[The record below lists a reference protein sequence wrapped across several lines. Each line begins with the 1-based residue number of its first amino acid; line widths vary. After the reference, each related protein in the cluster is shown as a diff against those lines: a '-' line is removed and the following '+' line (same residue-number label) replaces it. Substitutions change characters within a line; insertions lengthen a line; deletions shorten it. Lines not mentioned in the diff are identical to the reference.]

1 MKPLRFVPDN
11 TNIKFMKVARPGFIA
26 SIGAVLASI
35 VLFFTVSLNYGIDFT
50 GGTEILVRPTA
61 ENAQTLNIDEMRG
74 IVGGLGL
81 GSTELQEFGTDGDV
95 AIRIGLQDGGEE
107 AQQAAVAKVREAFGD
122 KVEYRAVNS
131 LGSKVSGE
139 LARDGLLAILL
150 SFMAIMIYIWLR
162 FEWQFAIGTVAT
174 LVHDVALTVG
184 LLCILRVQF
193 DLTSIAAILDH
204 RRLFAQRHRGGVRPV
219 PRELAQI
226 QEDAVRPDGRHVA
239 EPDAA
244 AHLDDVDL
252 HAGGAWRALR
262 VRR

>member
-107 AQQAAVAKVREAFGD
+107 AQQAAVAKVREAFG
-122 KVEYRAVNS
+122 ERS
-131 LGSKVSGE
+131 ST
-139 LARDGLLAILL
+139 AR
-150 SFMAIMIYIWLR
+150 STR
-162 FEWQFAIGTVAT
+162 
-174 LVHDVALTVG
+174 
-184 LLCILRVQF
+184 
-193 DLTSIAAILDH
+193 S
-204 RRLFAQRHRGGVRPV
+204 VRKSP
-219 PRELAQI
+219 AS
-226 QEDAVRPDGRHVA
+226 
-239 EPDAA
+239 
-244 AHLDDVDL
+244 
-252 HAGGAWRALR
+252 WRAMACWR
-262 VRR
+262 SCCRSWRS